1 MPEYSLELPYAHG
14 LDRARV
20 EFKKQPADFLVEE
33 DLGFELTGEGEHLWV
48 WVEKTGLNTAD
59 VARQLA
65 KLVGIKPENIGYA
78 GLKDR
83 VGVTRQWFSIPTEVD
98 LQTDAL
104 ADIKGLKLLSQKRNA
119 RKLRRG
125 SHRSNHFKITLR
137 NVAVTE
143 SSLDTLTAIMR
154 TKGVPNYFG
163 KQRFGHDG
171 KNLIQAEAL
180 FTNSLA
186 RSSRYQRGLYLSAAR
201 AYLFNQIL
209 TKRVLAENWDQYL
222 TGDVMALAGSAS
234 VFKSEQGDSDILP
247 RLKALDIHPTGPL
260 WGAGSLVTAE
270 EAGIQEKSLPENF
283 PVFTAGLEKAGLKQE
298 RRPLRLIPENLRIA
312 PADDKC
318 LVIEFTLPKGTYATS
333 VLREMVKAQGL

>member
-1 MPEYSLELPYAHG
+1 MPKYSLELPYAHG
-14 LDRARV
+14 LDRVPAG
-20 EFKKQPADFLVEE
+20 FKIQPTDFLVEE
-33 DLGFELTGEGEHLWV
+33 ELGFELTGEGEHLWV
-48 WVEKTGLNTAD
+48 WVEKTGLNTVD

-83 VGVTRQWFSIPTEVD
+83 VGVTRQWFSIPTEAD
-98 LQTDAL
+98 LKTDAL
-104 ADIKGLKLLSQKRNA
+104 ADTKGLELLSQKRNG

-137 NVAVTE
+137 NVTVTE
-143 SSLDTLTAIMR
+143 SALDTLTAIMQS
-154 TKGVPNYFG
+154 KGVPNYFG

-171 KNLIQAEAL
+171 KNLNQVEAL
-180 FTNSLA
+180 FAGSLS

-201 AYLFNQIL
+201 AFLFNQIL
-209 TKRVLAENWDQYL
+209 AMRVQTGNWDQYL
-222 TGDVMALAGSAS
+222 SGDVMALAGSAS
-234 VFKSEQGDSDILP
+234 VFKSEQGDPDILP
-247 RLKALDIHPTGPL
+247 RLNALDIHPTGPL

-270 EAGIQEKSLPENF
+270 EAGSQEKSLPEIF
-283 PVFTAGLEKAGLKQE
+283 SVFTSGLEKAGLKQE
-298 RRPLRLIPENLRIA
+298 RRSLRLIPENLRIT
-312 PADDKC
+312 PDDDKS